1 MSTVQKYFAPAI
13 CVATL
18 LAASQSTPVTAA
30 EPAVADVHNSQ
41 DVITVQEN
49 GEISSVESPSP
60 HVQLRSA
67 GERAPD
73 CINATPEK
81 GFVQVYN
88 HCNWDIHVKVIFA
101 FAPDSGCKLVVA
113 GTRTNISPHIGR
125 IDGVETC

>member
-1 MSTVQKYFAPAI
+1 MQKYFAHTI
-13 CVATL
+13 CATSLL
-18 LAASQSTPVTAA
+18 LASLSIPAAAA
-30 EPAVADVHNSQ
+30 EPVLEDAHTSQ
-41 DVITVQEN
+41 AIITVQAD

-60 HVQLRSA
+60 TAQLRST

-88 HCNWDIHVKVIFA
+88 NCDWDIRVKVIFA
-101 FAPDSGCKLVVA
+101 FAPDSVCKLVVA

-125 IDGVETC
+125 IDGVVTR